1 METGKELFE
10 SIMNTCPQ
18 KKVVSLC
25 KKLIK
30 KCSFNSLT
38 QELADEVNSMLNK
51 GITYDK
57 ERMIKKIKVANK
69 QQTD

>member
-1 METGKELFE
+1 MIDTEILSFGFDR
-10 SIMNTCPQ
+10 
-18 KKVVSLC
+18 SL
-25 KKLIK
+25 KGIVEKIFRK
-30 KCSFNSLT
+30 NKFILT